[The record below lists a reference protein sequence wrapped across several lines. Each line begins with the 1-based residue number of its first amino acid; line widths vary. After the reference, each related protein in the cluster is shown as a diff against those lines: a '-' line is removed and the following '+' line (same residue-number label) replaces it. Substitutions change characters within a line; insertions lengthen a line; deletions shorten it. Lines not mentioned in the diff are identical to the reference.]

1 MSDLLPMT
9 TEHAIPAPKR
19 SNTTIMGRQ
28 DALSVLFRLIGG
40 ELYKLRRRPMPKILI
55 LIAILIMIITFSFS
69 ALAAKSL
76 SQDLCTIDKHGQEHC
91 IPQSQA
97 EIERQKEAVSAPL
110 RLPDALVLSVSVIN
124 FVGTISLIIITG
136 SIVGGEYGLGTI
148 RLMLTRGPTRTQF
161 LLAKVGTIII
171 CVLTTL
177 FLLILVGIL
186 VGALLNL
193 MTGIAV
199 NFSFFTGEWLVH
211 AMAYVLIA
219 TLGLLVYAMVA
230 LCLATLGKTT
240 AAGIAGALIWWF
252 LESVLGAVLTGIGL
266 LNKGPVGDF
275 FAAIPNYFI
284 GNNIAAL
291 YAHQSRY
298 LMHEAKQ
305 AVSIPNPHAISD
317 MHAMLVL
324 MIYFVV
330 LMGVAWWANQQRDIT
345 N

>member
-1 MSDLLPMT
+1 MSNLPQMA
-9 TEHAIPAPKR
+9 TEHAIPGPKR

-28 DALSVLFRLIGG
+28 DALSVLFRSIGG

-76 SQDLCTIDKHGQEHC
+76 FQDLCTIDKHGQEHC

-97 EIERQKEAVSAPL
+97 EIERQKEAVLAPL
-110 RLPDALVLSVSVIN
+110 RLPNALLLSVSVIN

-161 LLAKVGTIII
+161 LLAKVGTVII

-177 FLLILVGIL
+177 FLLILVGII

-193 MTGIAV
+193 TTGIAV

-211 AMAYVLIA
+211 AIAYVLIA
-219 TLGLLVYAMVA
+219 TLGLSVYAMIA

-240 AAGIAGALIWWF
+240 TAGIAGALIWWF
-252 LESVLGAVLTGIGL
+252 LESVLGAVLTGIGF
-266 LNKGPVGDF
+266 LNQGPVGDF
-275 FAAIPNYFI
+275 LAAIPDYFI

-291 YAHQSRY
+291 YDHQSPY
-298 LMHEAKQ
+298 LMNGVTQ
-305 AVSIPNPHAISD
+305 ADSIINPHAISD
-317 MHAMLVL
+317 MHAILVL

-330 LMGVAWWANQQRDIT
+330 FIGVAWWVNQQRDIT

>member
-1 MSDLLPMT
+1 
-9 TEHAIPAPKR
+9 
-19 SNTTIMGRQ
+19 
-28 DALSVLFRLIGG
+28 
-40 ELYKLRRRPMPKILI
+40 
-55 LIAILIMIITFSFS
+55 
-69 ALAAKSL
+69 
-76 SQDLCTIDKHGQEHC
+76 
-91 IPQSQA
+91 
-97 EIERQKEAVSAPL
+97 
-110 RLPDALVLSVSVIN
+110 
-124 FVGTISLIIITG
+124 
-136 SIVGGEYGLGTI
+136 
-148 RLMLTRGPTRTQF
+148 MLTRGPTRTQF

-193 MTGIAV
+193 TTGIAV

-211 AMAYVLIA
+211 AIAYVLIA
-219 TLGLLVYAMVA
+219 TLGLSVYAMIA
-230 LCLATLGKTT
+230 LCLATLGRTT
-240 AAGIAGALIWWF
+240 VAGIAGALIWWF
-252 LESVLGAVLTGIGL
+252 LEGVLGAMLTSIGS

-275 FAAIPNYFI
+275 LDAIPNYFI

-298 LMHEAKQ
+298 LMNEARQ
-305 AVSIPNPHAISD
+305 AVSIRNPHDISD

-330 LMGVAWWANQQRDIT
+330 LIGVAWWANQQRDIT